1 MIRRP
6 KPSPHPRPVA
16 AQWPQCLGPA
26 GVTPRVFLSYS
37 HDSEAHKAWVLQ
49 LAERLRYGGVEVTLD
64 QWQVRFGEDVVRFMD
79 QGIREADRVLMVC
92 TANYVATAEER
103 KGGAGYEGMIVT
115 GHVARATDTIKFVPI
130 VRDNPAEPLIPAFLG
145 QRVWLDFRDD
155 GLFEQRLEGL
165 LRQLH
170 GVPLPQPNLEL
181 QQDQQQSIRWCAR
194 WRFWREPLAEGVE
207 LLMAWIPADP
217 GGQQREYLLASE
229 PISLRQWQVV
239 AGWPAEGEEL
249 NPDPSEH
256 HLPDQPVTGI
266 NHQQALEFCR
276 RLATHSGRYF
286 ELPSH
291 EQWEHA
297 CRAGSPSAYSWGD
310 AWSESL
316 ATDTANPWGLRQLHG
331 GLWEWCQEGGLR
343 GGSWQDPVE
352 RRQCGSRAEA
362 SDPLH
367 PSTVGLRV
375 CCLPLGTPP
384 QQLKASRRQWR
395 PPVLRSAC
403 DDVLG
408 LSLSEAQFSDL
419 QRGLRRFRIVTA
431 PQLRLFLSLL
441 ADRQGAGATD
451 PHHPLRSDE
460 ATTAEAFAEALADPA
475 VAEGG
480 PGWREPYPYSLAA
493 FLWRRDGWRQ
503 RAERAVGP
511 EAFWAELALGGAGR
525 QQAFAAAYQRAQL
538 HFGEPR

>member
-1 MIRRP
+1 
-6 KPSPHPRPVA
+6 
-16 AQWPQCLGPA
+16 
-26 GVTPRVFLSYS
+26 
-37 HDSEAHKAWVLQ
+37 
-49 LAERLRYGGVEVTLD
+49 
-64 QWQVRFGEDVVRFMD
+64 
-79 QGIREADRVLMVC
+79 
-92 TANYVATAEER
+92 
-103 KGGAGYEGMIVT
+103 
-115 GHVARATDTIKFVPI
+115 
-130 VRDNPAEPLIPAFLG
+130 
-145 QRVWLDFRDD
+145 
-155 GLFEQRLEGL
+155 
-165 LRQLH
+165 
-170 GVPLPQPNLEL
+170 
-181 QQDQQQSIRWCAR
+181 
-194 WRFWREPLAEGVE
+194 
-207 LLMAWIPADP
+207 
-217 GGQQREYLLASE
+217 
-229 PISLRQWQVV
+229 
-239 AGWPAEGEEL
+239 
-249 NPDPSEH
+249 
-256 HLPDQPVTGI
+256 
-266 NHQQALEFCR
+266 
-276 RLATHSGRYF
+276 LATHSGRYY

-316 ATDTANPWGLRQLHG
+316 ATDTANPWGLRQLQG

-384 QQLKASRRQWR
+384 QQLQASRRQWR